1 MILKFNIEY
10 RTFWGEEVRVVGNIP
25 ELGNENIEQA
35 VALTTTDG
43 IKWSAEL
50 EIKVSS
56 TKLIK
61 YHYLIGRGKEIVREE
76 WHAFPRV
83 LHAHNLKGKV
93 YTLMDSWKDL
103 PENSYMYSSAF
114 TEAWTAHNKRNLGLP
129 TPAKGIVIKAYMP
142 TKPSVRLAICGN
154 QEVFGNWNP
163 QKAMVM
169 SDTYYPEW
177 QVEVDVNK
185 LHFPIEYKF
194 VLTDVKTNEFLGWE
208 DNPNRLITE
217 PELDEK
223 GTIVYGDRYA
233 MFNLLPWKGA
243 GVAVPIFSL
252 RSEGSFGVGDFGD
265 LKLMIDWAAKTRQ
278 KMVQI
283 LPIYDT
289 TITKTWTDSYPY
301 NSISIYAIHPM
312 YADLRQMGELKDAKK
327 QASFNK
333 LREKLNKL
341 PQIDYEAVNNAK
353 WEYYK
358 LLFKQ
363 DGEATMKSIEFTT
376 FFLNNQ
382 NWLVPYAAFSYLRDK
397 YGTPN
402 FREWPK
408 YQEYNAQE
416 IANLCSSD
424 SKIFPEIAIYY
435 FIQYHLDRQLAAA
448 SKHARKQGVVLKGD
462 IPIGISRNSVEAWT
476 EPYYFNLNGQAG
488 APPDDFSVNGQNW
501 GFPTYNWDVMER
513 DNYAWWMKRFRK
525 MSEYFDAYR
534 IDHILGFFR
543 IWEMP
548 SHAVHGLLG
557 QFVPSLPMT
566 KEEIESFG
574 LRFNEDF
581 FTKPYIHER
590 FLRDIFGEHTEYV
603 KQTFL
608 KPTDAY
614 EIYSMK
620 SEFATQR
627 QVEAYFIGKTDE
639 NSVKIREGLYS
650 LISDVL
656 FLRDRQD
663 ANRFHPRISVQNDYI
678 FQTLS
683 NEEKQA
689 FTNLYNHYYYQRHND
704 FWREQAMKKLPQLT
718 QCTNMLVC
726 GEDLGMIPDCVP
738 SVMND
743 LRILSLEIQRMP
755 KDLGTEFG
763 NPAHYPYR
771 SVCTVSTHD
780 MSTLRGWWEEDPQI
794 TQRYYNLVM
803 GKKGFAPST
812 ATPQICEEIISAH
825 LQGKSMLCVPSLQ
838 DWLSI
843 DGNVRLPDGQDE
855 RINIPAIVKHYWRY
869 RMHLTLEDLLQSD
882 ILNDKIINL
891 IEKSGRD

>member
-76 WHAFPRV
+76 WHTFPRV

-408 YQEYNAQE
+408 YKEYNAQE

-755 KDLGTEFG
+755 KELGTEFG

-843 DGNVRLPDGQDE
+843 DGDVRLPDGQDE

>member
-333 LREKLNKL
+333 LREKLN
-341 PQIDYEAVNNAK
+341 
-353 WEYYK
+353 
-358 LLFKQ
+358 
-363 DGEATMKSIEFTT
+363 
-376 FFLNNQ
+376 
-382 NWLVPYAAFSYLRDK
+382 
-397 YGTPN
+397 
-402 FREWPK
+402 
-408 YQEYNAQE
+408 
-416 IANLCSSD
+416 
-424 SKIFPEIAIYY
+424 
-435 FIQYHLDRQLAAA
+435 
-448 SKHARKQGVVLKGD
+448 
-462 IPIGISRNSVEAWT
+462 
-476 EPYYFNLNGQAG
+476 
-488 APPDDFSVNGQNW
+488 
-501 GFPTYNWDVMER
+501 
-513 DNYAWWMKRFRK
+513 
-525 MSEYFDAYR
+525 
-534 IDHILGFFR
+534 
-543 IWEMP
+543 
-548 SHAVHGLLG
+548 
-557 QFVPSLPMT
+557 
-566 KEEIESFG
+566 
-574 LRFNEDF
+574 
-581 FTKPYIHER
+581 
-590 FLRDIFGEHTEYV
+590 
-603 KQTFL
+603 
-608 KPTDAY
+608 
-614 EIYSMK
+614 
-620 SEFATQR
+620 
-627 QVEAYFIGKTDE
+627 
-639 NSVKIREGLYS
+639 
-650 LISDVL
+650 
-656 FLRDRQD
+656 
-663 ANRFHPRISVQNDYI
+663 
-678 FQTLS
+678 
-683 NEEKQA
+683 
-689 FTNLYNHYYYQRHND
+689 
-704 FWREQAMKKLPQLT
+704 
-718 QCTNMLVC
+718 
-726 GEDLGMIPDCVP
+726 
-738 SVMND
+738 
-743 LRILSLEIQRMP
+743 
-755 KDLGTEFG
+755 
-763 NPAHYPYR
+763 
-771 SVCTVSTHD
+771 
-780 MSTLRGWWEEDPQI
+780 
-794 TQRYYNLVM
+794 
-803 GKKGFAPST
+803 
-812 ATPQICEEIISAH
+812 
-825 LQGKSMLCVPSLQ
+825 
-838 DWLSI
+838 
-843 DGNVRLPDGQDE
+843 
-855 RINIPAIVKHYWRY
+855 
-869 RMHLTLEDLLQSD
+869 
-882 ILNDKIINL
+882 
-891 IEKSGRD
+891 